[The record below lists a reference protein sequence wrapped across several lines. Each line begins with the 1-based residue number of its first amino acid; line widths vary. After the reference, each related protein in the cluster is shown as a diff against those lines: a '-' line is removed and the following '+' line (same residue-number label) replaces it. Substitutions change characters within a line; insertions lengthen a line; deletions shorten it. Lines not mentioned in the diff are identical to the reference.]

1 MTLLKVG
8 KDNHMYAVYDKK
20 KLIAYHDEK
29 RVVKRYCNS
38 INTNKREKDLYFL
51 KIPKTIWKEKNH
63 NPDLYLV
70 RYGKS
75 YIQSGYID
83 YVQTDYNIN
92 LSELYLSKDILLKIA
107 ETRNVPKAI
116 LKSFTKV
123 LNFLE
128 GIIKEEE
135 EYVPTLEE
143 LQSIKNHMDE
153 FRYHISDLEIDDY
166 GWNH

>member
-1 MTLLKVG
+1 
-8 KDNHMYAVYDKK
+8 MYAVYDRNKI
-20 KLIAYHDEK
+20 IAFHDEK
-29 RVVKRYCNS
+29 RVVKKYCKS
-38 INTNKREKDLYFL
+38 INIKREKDLYFL
-51 KIPKTIWKEKNH
+51 KIPKTIWKEKNQ

-153 FRYHISDLEIDDY
+153 FRYHISDLETDDY
-166 GWNH
+166 RWNH